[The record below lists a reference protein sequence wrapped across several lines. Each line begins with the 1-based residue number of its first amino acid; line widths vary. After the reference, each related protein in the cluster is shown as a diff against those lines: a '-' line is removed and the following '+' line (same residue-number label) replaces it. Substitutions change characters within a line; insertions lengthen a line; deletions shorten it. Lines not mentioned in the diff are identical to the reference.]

1 MDGLAASSLED
12 IARSLGDHA
21 QIRRYD
27 RGTVLLMQGEVPRRV
42 WLVEEGTVRLAHT
55 TEEGREV
62 LVGVPGKGCLVGAA
76 AALLDRPLTTGAFT
90 TTAAVLWEI
99 PVGPFRE
106 RLEQPLLARAV
117 LGLLCTEVLEAEWL
131 RLALGMPA
139 RDRLEMFLG
148 ACVEREGGV
157 PLGRHGMRLQMPT
170 TFAEIAGVLALTPET
185 VSRVLRQLE
194 GERRLQRVRHGLVLI
209 DPGYFLNRNGA
220 SPRDR
225 EALDGRCRAL
235 GNQRP
240 D

>member
-1 MDGLAASSLED
+1 VHGLAASSLED
-12 IARSLGDHA
+12 IVRSLGSDA
-21 QIRRYD
+21 EIRRYG

-55 TEEGREV
+55 TEDGREV
-62 LVGVPGKGCLVGAA
+62 LVGVPGRGCLVGAA
-76 AALLDRPLTTGAFT
+76 AAFLDRPLTTGAFT

-106 RLEQPLLARAV
+106 RLEQPSLARAV
-117 LGLLCTEVLEAEWL
+117 LGLLCIEVLEAEWL

-139 RDRLEMFLG
+139 RDRLEIFLR

-157 PLGRHGMRLQMPT
+157 PLGARAMRLQMPIA
-170 TFAEIAGVLALTPET
+170 FAEVARVLALTPET

-194 GERRLQRVRHGLVLI
+194 DEHRIQRLRHGLMLT
-209 DPGYFLNRNGA
+209 DPEYFLNRNLASLQDRGA
-220 SPRDR
+220 L
-225 EALDGRCRAL
+225 AGGGMAL